1 MEVNISRENKM
12 IIVRFIGRLDTPGAQ
27 EITSQMNALAE
38 EADQTIILDCTDL
51 SYISSSGLRIFLT
64 LRKAAAD
71 RGGKIIIQNICNDIR
86 SVFMMTGFLNLFE
99 IQSYQSNEVCKK
111 L

>member
-1 MEVNISRENKM
+1 MEVKIEKQNNQ
-12 IIVRFIGRLDTPGAQ
+12 VTAYLIGRLDTPASQ
-27 EITSQMNALAE
+27 EIAPQMDALKDDA
-38 EADQTIILDCTDL
+38 AGTIVLDCSQL

-71 RGGKIIIQNICNDIR
+71 KGGKVIVRSISDEIR

-99 IQSYQSNEVCKK
+99 IQ
-111 L
+111 